1 MPRPKPP
8 APLRARSVRL
18 SDRHWV
24 ILHQIGG
31 LDWLRKTLDR
41 KSPMPKPF
49 YTEEKLNELF
59 KTIGTIPRN
68 KPRDEA

>member
-1 MPRPKPP
+1 MPRPKP
-8 APLRARSVRL
+8 ADPLKGRSVRL

-31 LDWLRKTLDR
+31 LDWLRRTLDR

-49 YTEEKLNELF
+49 YTEEKLNELL
-59 KTIGTIPRN
+59 TAIRTVPGN
-68 KPRDEA
+68 KPRNET